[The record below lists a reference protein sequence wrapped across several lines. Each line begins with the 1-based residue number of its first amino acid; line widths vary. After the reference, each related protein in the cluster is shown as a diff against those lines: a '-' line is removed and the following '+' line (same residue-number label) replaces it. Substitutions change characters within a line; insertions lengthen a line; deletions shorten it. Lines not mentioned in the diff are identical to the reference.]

1 LLFIG
6 FDEEYFFGIDVTN
19 AFVGTAVGFDDD
31 ADDSNLD
38 DFDDCDDD
46 GNDFDDGAFV
56 AVGRFN

>member
-6 FDEEYFFGIDVTN
+6 FDGDYFFGIDDTN
-19 AFVGTAVGFDDD
+19 AFVGTAVGFD

-56 AVGRFN
+56 AAGRFN